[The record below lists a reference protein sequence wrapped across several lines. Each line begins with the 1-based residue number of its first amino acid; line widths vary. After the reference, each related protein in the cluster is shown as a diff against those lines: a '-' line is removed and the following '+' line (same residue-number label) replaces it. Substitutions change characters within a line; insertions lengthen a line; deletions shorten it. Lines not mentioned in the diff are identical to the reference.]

1 MDMNPSGAFDHP
13 LRRQIL
19 RVLIASDE
27 SLSAP
32 QLAAT
37 LSRGGNVSAVTYHA
51 RVLESAGAVGRTRA
65 GGPEPDLYRVGETP
79 PELIALLEATR
90 EDDAAG

>member
-1 MDMNPSGAFDHP
+1 MNPTGALDHP

-19 RVLIASDE
+19 RALIATDE
-27 SLSAP
+27 PLTAP
-32 QLAAT
+32 QLVT
-37 LSRGGNVSAVTYHA
+37 ELSPGANVSAVTYHA

-65 GGPEPDLYRVGETP
+65 GGAEPDRYGVAETP

-90 EDDAAG
+90 EDDAGD

>member
-1 MDMNPSGAFDHP
+1 MNPTGALDHP

-19 RVLIASDE
+19 RALIATDGP
-27 SLSAP
+27 LTAP
-32 QLAAT
+32 QLVAELAP
-37 LSRGGNVSAVTYHA
+37 GANVSAVTYHA

-65 GGPEPDLYRVGETP
+65 GAADPDRYDVAETP